1 VKGKA
6 FPFDVDTKVP
16 FLVRGP
22 GIRRSLKS
30 ELVANIDI
38 APTFL
43 HIAGLQVGHFK
54 TSVSPVFRIRIRI
67 GSGFNQVS
75 DPDLDSESGSTRAKK
90 TKSRK
95 NGETSCFEILDVL
108 F

>member
-1 VKGKA
+1 MSTLLYLIGQYGLVKGKA

-43 HIAGLQVGHFK
+43 HIAGLQVLHFK
-54 TSVSPVFRIRIRI
+54 GIVIFFFKVLKI
-67 GSGFNQVS
+67 
-75 DPDLDSESGSTRAKK
+75 
-90 TKSRK
+90 
-95 NGETSCFEILDVL
+95 ETILFE
-108 F
+108 

>member
-1 VKGKA
+1 MTTLASPVGQYGLVKGKA

-22 GIRRSLKS
+22 GIMRSLKS

-43 HIAGLQVGHFK
+43 HIAGLQVLHF
-54 TSVSPVFRIRIRI
+54 F
-67 GSGFNQVS
+67 
-75 DPDLDSESGSTRAKK
+75 
-90 TKSRK
+90 
-95 NGETSCFEILDVL
+95 
-108 F
+108 

>member
-1 VKGKA
+1 MITPFYLVGQYGLVKGKA

-43 HIAGLQVGHFK
+43 HIAGLQVLHFK
-54 TSVSPVFRIRIRI
+54 TQKCHIQGGFRIRIDIMRIRIRI
-67 GSGFNQVS
+67 RIQHF
-75 DPDLDSESGSTRAKK
+75 
-90 TKSRK
+90 
-95 NGETSCFEILDVL
+95 F
-108 F
+108 

>member
-43 HIAGLQVGHFK
+43 HIAGLQVLHFK
-54 TSVSPVFRIRIRI
+54 TSLSHTERRPKVLTSVTIARVTRKFYIAILKRRSKGKIK
-67 GSGFNQVS
+67 
-75 DPDLDSESGSTRAKK
+75 DLA
-90 TKSRK
+90 
-95 NGETSCFEILDVL
+95 F
-108 F
+108 